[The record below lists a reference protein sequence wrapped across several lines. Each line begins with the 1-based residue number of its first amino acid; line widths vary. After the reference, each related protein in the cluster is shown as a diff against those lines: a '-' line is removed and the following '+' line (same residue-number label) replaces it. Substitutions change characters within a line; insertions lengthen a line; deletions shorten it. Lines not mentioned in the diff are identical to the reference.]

1 MKRTLVVKYIGI
13 SQIIVEWNDY
23 QDERFCEVS
32 VSKTNQPNPL
42 DQVHLDFNLKFSR
55 MFSNRFSFI
64 IGCNFR
70 NLLDYDSP
78 LLVWNLASM
87 LFTLVTRLGCKIWH
101 CKTSKN
107 CQLRL
112 QAGRDLHLH
121 PSQG

>member
-42 DQVHLDFNLKFSR
+42 DQVHLNFNLKFSR

-78 LLVWNLASM
+78 ILVWNLASM
-87 LFTLVTRLGCKIWH
+87 LFTVVTRLGCKIWH